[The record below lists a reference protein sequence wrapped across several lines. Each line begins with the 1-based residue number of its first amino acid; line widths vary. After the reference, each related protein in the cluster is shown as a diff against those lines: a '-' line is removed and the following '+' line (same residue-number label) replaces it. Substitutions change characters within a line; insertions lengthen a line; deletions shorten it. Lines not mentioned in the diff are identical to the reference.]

1 MAGLHDSDI
10 RLDANWQP
18 AAAANGEALLVTDY
32 DCLFQDIRL
41 EALTQEG
48 ELFYDESWGWSLL
61 EFIQSQDD
69 ELTRLEIEQRVKEK
83 LERRIEIDADTI
95 QVITAF
101 RGDAITVHASF
112 RFRGDERLYELDV
125 DLDRV
130 KVEVVLVD

>member
-1 MAGLHDSDI
+1 M
-10 RLDANWQP
+10 
-18 AAAANGEALLVTDY
+18 
-32 DCLFQDIRL
+32 
-41 EALTQEG
+41 
-48 ELFYDESWGWSLL
+48 L